1 MFDNKV
7 LKKIF
12 VPEEENVAG
21 RRRKVY
27 DVEPNYFQAA
37 PNHGG
42 WDGLCMKH
50 AWMEDKDIKAFV
62 EKPEGNNPL

>member
-7 LKKIF
+7 LKNIF
-12 VPEEENVAG
+12 GPEEKNVAG

-37 PNHGG
+37 PNKGG
-42 WDGLCMKH
+42 
-50 AWMEDKDIKAFV
+50 
-62 EKPEGNNPL
+62 